1 MQRTKGHTRLEV
13 KRVKAGANQPMSLR
27 SEFENIA
34 MVHIDAVYRAALALC
49 GAKGT
54 SDDLVQTTFLKAFEN
69 FGSFKSD
76 TNCRAWLMRILRNT
90 WIDRLRRKK
99 TAGTHL
105 PLDTELI
112 DPKAADIETVW
123 SNPQDLLEN
132 FSDEQVIKALSRLA
146 DDQRLTLY
154 LVDVEGL
161 SQEDVAKITGVAV
174 GTVKS
179 RTSRARAEL
188 RGSLASYAEE
198 MGWTGVQQ

>member
-1 MQRTKGHTRLEV
+1 
-13 KRVKAGANQPMSLR
+13 MSLK
-27 SEFENIA
+27 SEFEKIA
-34 MVHIDAVYRAALALC
+34 MVHIDAVYRAALALS
-49 GAKGT
+49 GAREM

-69 FGSFKSD
+69 FGSFKSN

-99 TAGTHL
+99 TAGYHL
-105 PLDTELI
+105 PLDDELV
-112 DPKAADIETVW
+112 DPKSADIETVW

-132 FSDEQVIKALSRLA
+132 FSDEQIIKALAGLA

-161 SQEDVAKITGVAV
+161 NQEDVAKITDVAV

-179 RTSRARAEL
+179 RTSRARAVL
-188 RGSLASYAEE
+188 RGSLASYARE

>member
-1 MQRTKGHTRLEV
+1 
-13 KRVKAGANQPMSLR
+13 MSLR
-27 SEFENIA
+27 SEFEKIA
-34 MVHIDAVYRAALALC
+34 MVHIDAVYRAARALC
-49 GAKGT
+49 GAKET
-54 SDDLVQTTFLKAFEN
+54 SDDLVQATFLKAFEN
-69 FGSFKSD
+69 FGSFKSN

-105 PLDTELI
+105 PLDAELV

-132 FSDEQVIKALSRLA
+132 FSDEQIIKALTRLA

-179 RTSRARAEL
+179 RTSRARGALKE
-188 RGSLASYAEE
+188 SLACYARE